1 MLTAFW
7 GRKLQFIVLI
17 LQTLFYDS
25 YEARYTD
32 RFLSLVGEN
41 SFTVADSELPGDWG
55 SVR

>member
-1 MLTAFW
+1 MLTTFW

-25 YEARYTD
+25 YAARYTD